1 MHHKGSDMKKEHIAL
16 MQLEQ
21 ALNNFSAVISE
32 EEDRVGD
39 PERWFGYWDEVLV
52 KLIDHR
58 ILAKQSYSA
67 IDKDFDWDA
76 ARKALSK

>member
-1 MHHKGSDMKKEHIAL
+1 MKKEHIAL

-32 EEDRVGD
+32 EEDRVAD
-39 PERWFGYWDEVLV
+39 PKRWFGYFDEVLT

-58 ILAKQSYSA
+58 ILAKNSYTEIETD
-67 IDKDFDWDA
+67 IDWEKV
-76 ARKALSK
+76 RKNIDT

>member
-1 MHHKGSDMKKEHIAL
+1 MMKKEHITL

-21 ALNNFSAVISE
+21 ALNNFSAVITQD
-32 EEDRVGD
+32 EDRVGD
-39 PERWFGYWDEVLV
+39 PQRWFGYLDEVLV

-58 ILAKQSYSA
+58 ILAQNSYPESDKS
-67 IDKDFDWDA
+67 IDWEA